1 MQNEA
6 WLHFLLSDAV
16 FLLFKCSKALNRMHI
31 AILWRLVDIP
41 FVSPKCR
48 YSHWN
53 TIVTFLVKLVSYS
66 WISSI
71 FDKFNDLPSSGGHFS
86 TEHELFSA
94 WFFFI
99 SISMRFIHF
108 YQFLANQFDLV
119 QISMIPI
126 VRIVI
131 IFCAHT
137 VSMCFVNILSSMRSD
152 FRLSVCAL
160 DWEHLFNNFNVL
172 LSHINYWLVKY
183 LFY

>member
-6 WLHFLLSDAV
+6 WLYFLLSDAV
-16 FLLFKCSKALNRMHI
+16 FLLFECSKALKRMHI

-71 FDKFNDLPSSGGHFS
+71 FDKFNDLPSFEGHFS
-86 TEHELFSA
+86 TELFSA

-99 SISMRFIHF
+99 SIWMRFIHF

-160 DWEHLFNNFNVL
+160 DGEHLFNNFNVL

>member
-1 MQNEA
+1 MRPGCVY
-6 WLHFLLSDAV
+6 FLLSDAV
-16 FLLFKCSKALNRMHI
+16 FAIQIYSKALKRMHI

-71 FDKFNDLPSSGGHFS
+71 FDKFNELPSSGGHFS

-99 SISMRFIHF
+99 SIWMRFIHF

-131 IFCAHT
+131 ILCT
-137 VSMCFVNILSSMRSD
+137 YC
-152 FRLSVCAL
+152 
-160 DWEHLFNNFNVL
+160 FNVL
-172 LSHINYWLVKY
+172 CKHSIFNTIRLPFVCLSVH
-183 LFY
+183 